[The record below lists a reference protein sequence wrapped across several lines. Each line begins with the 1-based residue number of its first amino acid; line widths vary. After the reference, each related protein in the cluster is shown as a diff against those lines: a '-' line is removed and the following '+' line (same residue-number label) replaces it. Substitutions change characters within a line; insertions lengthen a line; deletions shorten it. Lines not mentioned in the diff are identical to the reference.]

1 MNERK
6 KERNELIS
14 RLPID
19 SDHNHSPFFFLLNL
33 QTWIVKPAASACGR
47 GIYLTTKYENMP
59 QAGESHGG
67 SKHAEFVVEEY
78 IERPLLLRGFKFDL
92 RIYVAVTSFSP
103 LRIFLY
109 DEGLVRSATEE
120 YVAPA
125 DLRESLRQRNKV
137 GARGGIGSH
146 GAARGGSGG
155 SSFVGGAGGGGVAD
169 DDEDEMEAAEALLLS
184 HRFMHLTNYSVNK
197 KNKAHFKPASV
208 GGSNRNSDGTAA
220 GGRKRSNIIDG
231 MEVEIDDG
239 CHGDDD
245 HHEDDAMASSPSRGD
260 GGGSGGSGGND
271 EQLNSKMTLAQLWE
285 ELLAMGVNVETVW
298 QRIKGVVIKALLAVE
313 PQVVS
318 ALDMHVPGR
327 NCCFQVYG
335 FDVLVDEKLK
345 VWLLEVNFS
354 PSMNTDSDLDLAV
367 KGNMLADLFNL
378 VGIPGLQQQQQQQQ
392 QQQRQQHIQ
401 HIQQQQL
408 LAMTGDAFDDFSLFG
423 GNGGGDDGGGK
434 GGGAPSSP
442 RANNRER
449 HGLSGPSSVSHH
461 PPLGRLESHVI
472 SDYLKEAARA
482 RQQEAMGPGRGFR
495 CIFPLPSNAWDY
507 QRFFLDGPR
516 PANSC
521 LAEFLSPKE
530 GKYRHVMLAAV
541 QAYQPQPG
549 NSTNSPPNVTSSPTK
564 LLSGAAFAAHRH
576 RQRQQQVQVE
586 MQTQMPPSAPST
598 SPIRRRPPPQ
608 QQQGRENSGGD
619 WFALQ
624 RAKYHHHHHH
634 HHQKQQQQQY
644 GGGGA
649 EEESVRLVSPP
660 RLVSPSKQRRER
672 GESSSSSSSSDAL
685 SPSHIVDDDG
695 VEHVR
700 QRVLRQRR
708 QLREASASQVASPF
722 LAATAEPPLLLHGG
736 EEGIGDDARRAPRVR
751 GRRCR

>member
-1 MNERK
+1 M
-6 KERNELIS
+6 
-14 RLPID
+14 
-19 SDHNHSPFFFLLNL
+19 
-33 QTWIVKPAASACGR
+33 
-47 GIYLTTKYENMP
+47 
-59 QAGESHGG
+59 
-67 SKHAEFVVEEY
+67 
-78 IERPLLLRGFKFDL
+78 
-92 RIYVAVTSFSP
+92 
-103 LRIFLY
+103 
-109 DEGLVRSATEE
+109 
-120 YVAPA
+120 
-125 DLRESLRQRNKV
+125 ESLRRSRCAGTQ
-137 GARGGIGSH
+137 A
-146 GAARGGSGG
+146 GGSPPGDY
-155 SSFVGGAGGGGVAD
+155 SESVKVA
-169 DDEDEMEAAEALLLS
+169 
-184 HRFMHLTNYSVNK
+184 
-197 KNKAHFKPASV
+197 
-208 GGSNRNSDGTAA
+208 
-220 GGRKRSNIIDG
+220 
-231 MEVEIDDG
+231 
-239 CHGDDD
+239 
-245 HHEDDAMASSPSRGD
+245 ASSSVI
-260 GGGSGGSGGND
+260 
-271 EQLNSKMTLAQLWE
+271 
-285 ELLAMGVNVETVW
+285 GVVET
-298 QRIKGVVIKALLAVE
+298 
-313 PQVVS
+313 
-318 ALDMHVPGR
+318 
-327 NCCFQVYG
+327 
-335 FDVLVDEKLK
+335 DE
-345 VWLLEVNFS
+345 
-354 PSMNTDSDLDLAV
+354 T
-367 KGNMLADLFNL
+367 
-378 VGIPGLQQQQQQQQ
+378 
-392 QQQRQQHIQ
+392 
-401 HIQQQQL
+401 
-408 LAMTGDAFDDFSLFG
+408 

-660 RLVSPSKQRRER
+660 RLVSQSKQRRER

-722 LAATAEPPLLLHGG
+722 LAATVEPPLLLHGG